1 MINKKLELKTAE
13 EILQPYVETPFRHTK
28 IVDKDN
34 ALKAM
39 KLFGE
44 QFDKTKGPLV
54 KTDISIHFTI
64 KGQTIA
70 EINEKLDKYITENQ
84 GTLPFDF
91 SESTTPRSILH
102 HCFLPE
108 KLVIE
113 KGFSTEIYDDI
124 LHSISEHKVCWYG
137 TSDYGLVWDRRY
149 MLENLAKLNG
159 LAVFIGE
166 IKEGVQEELEIAK
179 ELGIDVLLI
188 E

>member
-1 MINKKLELKTAE
+1 M
-13 EILQPYVETPFRHTK
+13 
-28 IVDKDN
+28 
-34 ALKAM
+34 
-39 KLFGE
+39 
-44 QFDKTKGPLV
+44 

-64 KGQTIA
+64 KGQTVS
-70 EINEKLDKYITENQ
+70 EINEKFDKYIKENQ
-84 GTLPFDF
+84 ETLPFDF
-91 SESTTPRSILH
+91 SEPTTPRTILH

-108 KLVIE
+108 KMVKE

-149 MLENLAKLNG
+149 MLENLSKLNG

-166 IKEGVQEELEIAK
+166 IKEGVLEELELAK
-179 ELGIDVLLI
+179 ELGLDVLLI